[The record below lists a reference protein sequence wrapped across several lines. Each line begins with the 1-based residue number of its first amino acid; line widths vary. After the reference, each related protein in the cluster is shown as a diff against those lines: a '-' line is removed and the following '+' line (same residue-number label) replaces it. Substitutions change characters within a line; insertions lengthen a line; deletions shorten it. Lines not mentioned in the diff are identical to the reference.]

1 MSKICLNVQFSFF
14 DMVTPFSKIVEE
26 HNYFWELQDGKIG
39 EAAEMDPIEEQ
50 TFSLNNFGDEVTA
63 ALHKS
68 GDL

>member
-1 MSKICLNVQFSFF
+1 
-14 DMVTPFSKIVEE
+14 MVTPFSKIVEE